1 MESFLA
7 HRGICISDLDAA
19 CEFYANAL
27 RFSPVEDGVADGR
40 VLQALTGHGD
50 AAVRSQLVQDEAGVT
65 LDLVQFLSP
74 PAVGTRHRRPLNQ
87 CGLTHLC
94 FWTPCIEETARLI
107 EEHGG
112 IAHWHTLVTVSE
124 MNTRVMYCSDP
135 DGVRVELGEKS
146 GASFAFLHAG
156 VCVGDLEATLTF
168 YREVLG
174 FRALEQLEL
183 KQHAAWLAPL
193 MELQDVSLTAH
204 VLVSPRG
211 ERIELLECH
220 RPQPFGSRR
229 LAPPNQLGLSHMTFA
244 VTDLNHTAGL
254 IGTLGGTDA
263 TFICADG
270 ERALACAD
278 PNGVTLIMAERRP

>member
-19 CEFYANAL
+19 CEFYAHAL

-40 VLQALTGHGD
+40 VLQALTGHSD

-146 GASFAFLHAG
+146 GAPFAFLHAG

-220 RPQPFGSRR
+220 RPQPFGGRR

-254 IGTLGGTDA
+254 IGTLGGTDT

-270 ERALACAD
+270 ERALACTD

>member
-27 RFSPVEDGVADGR
+27 RFSPVENGVADER
-40 VLQALTGHGD
+40 VLQALTGHSD
-50 AAVRSQLVQDEAGVT
+50 AAVRSQRVQDEAGVT

-94 FWTPCIEETARLI
+94 FWTPCIEDTARLI

-112 IAHWHTLVTVSE
+112 VAHWHTLVTATE

-146 GASFAFLHAG
+146 GAPFAFLHVG
-156 VCVGDLEATLTF
+156 VCVGDLDATLTF

-183 KQHAAWLAPL
+183 RQHAAWLAPL
-193 MELQDVSLTAH
+193 MELPDVSLTAH
-204 VLVSPRG
+204 VLVSQRG
-211 ERIELLECH
+211 ERVELLECH
-220 RPQPFGSRR
+220 RPQPFGSRG
-229 LAPPNQLGLSHMTFA
+229 LAAPNQLGLSHMTFA
-244 VTDLNHTAGL
+244 VSDLNHTAGL

-263 TFICADG
+263 TLICADG

-278 PNGVTLIMAERRP
+278 PNGVTLIMAEQRS